1 MTKVKYIFISVFVCP
16 RVFSYEVCCSLLIY
30 VTGPRHYAHCFVEA
44 LSKEKIL
51 QLLYYISWVESVL
64 SRG

>member
-1 MTKVKYIFISVFVCP
+1 MTRVKYIFQWLFVLEY
-16 RVFSYEVCCSLLIY
+16 FLYEVCCRLLIY

-51 QLLYYISWVESVL
+51 QLSYYISLVESVL

>member
-1 MTKVKYIFISVFVCP
+1 MTRVKYIFQCLFVLEYFLT
-16 RVFSYEVCCSLLIY
+16 RY
-30 VTGPRHYAHCFVEA
+30 VAATGPRHYAHYFVEA